1 LTRGLDHLDS
11 RTIRDAEALPLG
23 RLLRHTLQ
31 RVIDEAADGEKRLTP
46 SCPAFLEESG
56 GKQDFDTLAKR
67 LACRLQV
74 LARIL
79 RQPSMGLVR

>member
-1 LTRGLDHLDS
+1 
-11 RTIRDAEALPLG
+11 
-23 RLLRHTLQ
+23 
-31 RVIDEAADGEKRLTP
+31 VIDEAADGEKRLTP

-79 RQPSMGLVR
+79 RQPSMGLIR